1 VILIIGGDLMKVKV
15 RVFGYL
21 KKYLLSDSGKIELEI
36 EQQTNLAEL
45 LQLLGIPENELEF
58 NLLLVNGS
66 NVNKDEKLKEGD
78 IVSLVQLVGGG

>member
-1 VILIIGGDLMKVKV
+1 MKVKV